1 MSTGAAELLQDTGGT
16 ITDEA
21 ATTTGEIAAR
31 SPLALFWRRLRRDKV
46 ALMALAVIVLLII
59 VAIFAGQIVKL
70 FGAHPPNAQNSD
82 ALDSF
87 GSAAAPGHG
96 YIMGTDA
103 LGRDVF
109 SRTIYGARISLA
121 TAFLATGL
129 IVMIGVTLGMI
140 AGYYRGFVDTALSR
154 SMDVVLA
161 FPVLL
166 LALGLG
172 AACSLKGCLTADSV
186 GRDLFIFAIVILLIP
201 VIGAA
206 ISQLRGRPG
215 FRGLTGS
222 DWVLRLAPG
231 VVFLLAAIIFSFVL
245 SSNATLIQPGLPVV
259 IFVITLAGWPYMA
272 RIIRGQVLSL
282 REKEFV
288 EAARSLG
295 ASDARIIFR
304 HILPNL
310 VAPIIVY
317 TTLLDPDQHPVR
329 GRALVPGCRG
339 PTAHGQLGGDDR
351 RRHRDLRHGLVV
363 HDVPGGCA
371 PAHRPRLQ
379 PDRRRTA
386 GRAQSP
392 DGALRGARRERSA
405 QRSATRRKPM
415 RRSVRWTLFAS
426 VMTALALFVAACG
439 GSDNGNSSTSGGGG
453 VDVRRYTR
461 SRQASPVAR

>member
-1 MSTGAAELLQDTGGT
+1 VSTGAAELLQDTGGT

-46 ALMALAVIVLLII
+46 ALLALAFIVLLIV

-109 SRTIYGARISLA
+109 SRTVYGARISLA

-129 IVMIGVTLGMI
+129 IVVIGVTLGMI

-186 GRDLFIFAIVILLIP
+186 GRDLFIVAFVILLFP
-201 VIGAA
+201 VVGAA
-206 ISQLRGRPG
+206 ISQLRGRAG
-215 FRGLTGS
+215 FRGISGS
-222 DWVLRLAPG
+222 DWGLRLAPG
-231 VVFLLAAIIFSFVL
+231 IVFLFAAIVFSFVV

-317 TTLLDPDQHPVR
+317 TTLLIPTNILFEA
-329 GRALVPGCRG
+329 ALSFLGVGVQP
-339 PTAHGQLGGDDR
+339 PTASWGAMIADAIAIFDTAWWYMTFPGVALLLTVLAFNLIGD
-351 RRHRDLRHGLVV
+351 GLQ
-363 HDVPGGCA
+363 DA
-371 PAHRPRLQ
+371 LNPR
-379 PDRRRTA
+379 T
-386 GRAQSP
+386 GR
-392 DGALRGARRERSA
+392 
-405 QRSATRRKPM
+405 
-415 RRSVRWTLFAS
+415 
-426 VMTALALFVAACG
+426 
-439 GSDNGNSSTSGGGG
+439 
-453 VDVRRYTR
+453 
-461 SRQASPVAR
+461 